1 VDKLRPAADTWFTGT
16 ATTRTK
22 KTPTKTDL
30 IRAALKATGIK
41 RNAVSVRGNYT
52 SIHCV
57 IKDADVAYKVVSDAA
72 YAHQKIHYCE
82 YSGEIL
88 SGGNTYVNVEYHEDV
103 VTAVAQKLLP
113 MLANLKE
120 VGQVVWN
127 DTSANYDE
135 HNDRFNVWQKH
146 DGADY
151 RDHVTMCWT
160 IAEVAGAMATAALKA
175 SKAKL

>member
-1 VDKLRPAADTWFTGT
+1 METT
-16 ATTRTK
+16 ATTSTK
-22 KTPTKTDL
+22 KAPTKTDM
-30 IRAALKATGIK
+30 IRTALKAAGIK
-41 RNAVSVRGNYT
+41 RNAVSVRGDHN

-57 IKDADVAYKVVSDAA
+57 IKSADVAYKVVADAA
-72 YAHQKIHYCE
+72 YAHRKIHYCE

-88 SGGNTYVNVEYHEDV
+88 SGGNTYVSVEYHEDV
-103 VTAVAQKLLP
+103 VDAIAKTLLPKLL
-113 MLANLKE
+113 NLKE

-135 HNDRFNVWQKH
+135 HNDRFDVWQQH

-160 IAEVAGAMATAALKA
+160 VAEVATAMATAALKA
-175 SKAKL
+175 GKAKL